1 MNGKN
6 KLRLVDSN
14 KQMGYSSNKYK
25 AATIGEKKGE

>member
-14 KQMGYSSNKYK
+14 KQMGKNYSSIKHK
-25 AATIGEKKGE
+25 TVTM